1 MNPVIPIIPL
11 LQAAGVVQLAIVAAN
26 VVLPRKLS
34 ASEQLARLSPILRQV
49 FIVHWVFIVLVVI
62 IFAVL
67 SVFFAPDLAG
77 MSLLGTVLSVCLA
90 AFWLLRVAI
99 QVFVYDAEIR
109 RQHPLGNF
117 LMTAACAFLAA
128 VFTLAALG
136 ALR

>member
-49 FIVHWVFIVLVVI
+49 FIVHWVFI